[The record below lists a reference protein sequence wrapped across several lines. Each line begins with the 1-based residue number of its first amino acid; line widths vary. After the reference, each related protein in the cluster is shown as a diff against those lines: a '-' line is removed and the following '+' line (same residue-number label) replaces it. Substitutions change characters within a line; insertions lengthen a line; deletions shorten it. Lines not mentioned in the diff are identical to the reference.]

1 MDSIVLFL
9 IFSFSA
15 AALIAAISVLGY
27 GILLDSA
34 LPVAVLG
41 GLSAGCLGL
50 FSTWIGGRRPVPA
63 RGANRAASP
72 DRRDRVP
79 SLSDE
84 MERAGRSITA
94 G

>member
-1 MDSIVLFL
+1 MAASTIKFMDSIVLFL

-27 GILLDSA
+27 GILLEST

-50 FSTWIGGRRPVPA
+50 FAALIGGHGPVRTPA
-63 RGANRAASP
+63 
-72 DRRDRVP
+72 
-79 SLSDE
+79 LSEE